1 MQLLSRK
8 EAIEQGLTHYFT
20 GKPCPHG
27 HVAHRFVI
35 SYGCTACVKQHY
47 ESRRKEKP
55 ELYAAATRKYYK
67 SNREKCIAASIAIM
81 KKNPDRTKKFKA
93 EEQKRNSEK
102 YKERSAKWYANNRST
117 AIKRSREWRIEN
129 SERSQLYFREYRKE
143 RLASDPDFRMRMAI
157 SAITRRV
164 FQAVKT
170 EKLNSTER
178 LVGYS
183 GADLRAHLERNF
195 ADGMSW
201 ENYGKAWQID
211 HVVSVMEM
219 MKLGIK
225 DVKMIN
231 ALSNLMPEFTE
242 VNQSKGARFALS
254 SKPI

>member
-47 ESRRKEKP
+47 ESRRK
-55 ELYAAATRKYYK
+55 
-67 SNREKCIAASIAIM
+67 IM